1 MERDLRQRTKQFALR
16 IIKLYISLP
25 GRGVTSILGTQVL
38 KAGTSVGAHY
48 REAQRAKSNA
58 DFISK
63 TEGALQELDETSYWL
78 ELLADGNIVKAS
90 RLESLRQE
98 TNELT
103 AILVTIAKRVKAE
116 VVIDTWLESPLNNRR
131 AGTLQPF
138 ILPPSSFILV
148 LPRFAVSFFP
158 FLLRRLSL
166 TWTGLSWRRCL
177 NFRSRRFYFRLMYR
191 FLSSRWRGHRVLLHL
206 WFR

>member
-16 IIKLYISLP
+16 IIKLYVSLP
-25 GRGVTSILGTQVL
+25 ARGVTSVLGTQVL

-63 TEGALQELDETSYWL
+63 IEGALQELDETTYWL

-98 TNELT
+98 AHELT
-103 AILVTIAKRVKAE
+103 AILVTIAKRVKARGR
-116 VVIDTWLESPLNNRR
+116 TRPLTRKP
-131 AGTLQPF
+131 A
-138 ILPPSSFILV
+138 
-148 LPRFAVSFFP
+148 
-158 FLLRRLSL
+158 
-166 TWTGLSWRRCL
+166 
-177 NFRSRRFYFRLMYR
+177 
-191 FLSSRWRGHRVLLHL
+191 
-206 WFR
+206 

>member
-1 MERDLRQRTKQFALR
+1 MARDLRQRTKQVALR
-16 IIKLYISLP
+16 IIKLYVSLP

-63 TEGALQELDETSYWL
+63 IEGALQELGETSYWL

-98 TNELT
+98 ANELT
-103 AILVTIAKRVKAE
+103 AILVTIAKRVKARGR
-116 VVIDTWLESPLNNRR
+116 NRQLAR
-131 AGTLQPF
+131 KPA
-138 ILPPSSFILV
+138 
-148 LPRFAVSFFP
+148 
-158 FLLRRLSL
+158 
-166 TWTGLSWRRCL
+166 
-177 NFRSRRFYFRLMYR
+177 
-191 FLSSRWRGHRVLLHL
+191 
-206 WFR
+206 